1 MTMDIVFE
9 SSIDILIGNVLKGVK
24 KDGQSIEI
32 INSNSSGSCQ
42 LINFFLVLIR
52 YHFSYSN
59 SFYKINKSICLIMS
73 IYSIIS
79 ILLTIFIYR
88 TFELLFKLESF
99 IINSYNIYSY
109 LLILSLIISILFI
122 LLTNHA
128 LFYYYTVCYFQ
139 QEYYQSNQLIRL
151 SNLNDRYL
159 IEKSIRRSLI
169 YYLLF
174 VILCLICQFPFLIFI
189 FKLFYSG
196 LIDYLFIIY
205 IIFLLL
211 YLFISIIFLFFLCLF
226 RSSSSNFNYLN
237 KFTNYNKSISSH
249 CLYRSNEN
257 VKEKFF
263 TIGTSH
269 LIPRESVS
277 SCGLTIIDHENS
289 NRTNSHSTFK
299 QTERLATDAFLV
311 MH

>member
-1 MTMDIVFE
+1 IVFE

-128 LFYYYTVCYFQ
+128 LFYYYKVCYF
-139 QEYYQSNQLIRL
+139 
-151 SNLNDRYL
+151 
-159 IEKSIRRSLI
+159 
-169 YYLLF
+169 
-174 VILCLICQFPFLIFI
+174 
-189 FKLFYSG
+189 
-196 LIDYLFIIY
+196 
-205 IIFLLL
+205 
-211 YLFISIIFLFFLCLF
+211 
-226 RSSSSNFNYLN
+226 
-237 KFTNYNKSISSH
+237 
-249 CLYRSNEN
+249 
-257 VKEKFF
+257 
-263 TIGTSH
+263 
-269 LIPRESVS
+269 
-277 SCGLTIIDHENS
+277 
-289 NRTNSHSTFK
+289 
-299 QTERLATDAFLV
+299 
-311 MH
+311 